1 MNLSEPYVAEGVIS
15 SLQLGNCFGGV
26 CKLTEKG
33 KIKLLGTLMYLL
45 IDFLINKVKG
55 ILWYILVS
63 EYTLNGSPLYKINV
77 VSVKDMCKLI

>member
-1 MNLSEPYVAEGVIS
+1 MNLSEPYVTEEVII

-45 IDFLINKVKG
+45 IDLLIIKVKG
-55 ILWYILVS
+55 ILLYIPVS
-63 EYTLNGSPLYKINV
+63 KYMLNGSPFYKINFIL
-77 VSVKDMCKLI
+77 VKDV